1 MEQAR
6 TWQVATRVALWI
18 VAVLLVILI
27 ATGIALTFRYR
38 PTVNRPY
45 ASVTDLE
52 PRSPIT
58 LRGVHRLA
66 AAVFVPAVGA
76 LAIATIGL
84 FLARRTR
91 APIALS
97 LFAGLA
103 TLAAS
108 FTGYLLPWDQLA
120 LWAVTV
126 GTDMRGYAPIL
137 RHGNV
142 KYVIL
147 GSREIDVTTFN
158 RWFWTHTVLI
168 PVVIVAV
175 LVALVM
181 AARRPRST
189 AALEDGRDGDA
200 T

>member
-1 MEQAR
+1 MEHAR
-6 TWQVATRVALWI
+6 TWQIATRIALWI
-18 VAVLLVILI
+18 VVALLVILI

-38 PTVNRPY
+38 PTVTRPY

-52 PRSPIT
+52 PRSRIT
-58 LRGVHRLA
+58 LRGAHRLA
-66 AAVFVPAVGA
+66 AAVFVPTVGA

-97 LFAGLA
+97 LLAGLA
-103 TLAAS
+103 TLVAS

-126 GTDMRGYAPIL
+126 GTNMRGYAPIL
-137 RHGNV
+137 RHDNV

-158 RWFWTHTVLI
+158 RWFCTHTVLI

-175 LVALVM
+175 LIALAM
-181 AARRPRST
+181 AARPAIRR
-189 AALEDGRDGDA
+189 
-200 T
+200 